1 VSATQKKGTN
11 SLRKGRYSQRNQIY
25 HITSTTLDREPFLQG
40 YEQGRFVVNA
50 FRTEEMCGHSRTLAF
65 VVMPDHFH
73 WLIEQGDS
81 SKLSITVSNVKS
93 HASRKINR
101 TLGRTGPIWQP
112 GFYDRAI
119 RRDEDIAA
127 VARYIVAN
135 PLRAGLVDRI
145 GDYPLWDAIWV

>member
-1 VSATQKKGTN
+1 VNSTQKKGTS
-11 SLRKGRYSQRNQIY
+11 SLRKGRYSQLNQIY
-25 HITSTTLDREPFLQG
+25 HITSTTLKREPYLKG
-40 YEQGRFVVNA
+40 YKQGRIVVDA
-50 FRTEEMCGHSRTLAF
+50 FRTEERCGHAKTLAF

-81 SKLSITVSNVKS
+81 SKLSILVGNVKAR
-93 HASRKINR
+93 ASREINR
-101 TLGRTGPIWQP
+101 SLKRTGPLWQP

-145 GDYPLWDAIWV
+145 GDYPLWDSVWL